1 MAKTTGGSPTDG
13 CILALDVGTSSLHCL
28 LTDPLGSPIA
38 SNSAPLRYFTP
49 EGCPTTAREFN
60 PEEVLSALGRL
71 VGSLLRRE
79 GLRPGSISAIGIT
92 GQRQGVVFLDGAGKE
107 LYCGPNIDLR
117 AIFEGAAIDE
127 EMGREVYHT
136 TGHTPSMLMAPA
148 RLRWS
153 RENRPEIYHKTRAIL
168 TIPGWLA
175 YRLTDS
181 LMSEP
186 SLEGE
191 AGLLDINTGRRCP
204 GLLSKLGVSQ
214 SLLPPLPNGKQPCA
228 APLSRGMADLWGF
241 KEGIPVVV
249 AGPDTQCGMLGMGL
263 VKEGRTGAIVGWSGA
278 LQVLTST
285 PCLDMGLDEGL
296 DKGLDEGARTWAGR
310 YPFGCAGGKQTGS
323 LQAAESGPLPHPEG
337 WGIGYDTQAA
347 ESASMPHHSGC
358 PGCNEGSSPWVAE
371 SSLGD
376 AGNAYRWLK
385 DTLLGRDAS
394 FDEADRM
401 ARQASPDPEQ
411 VMSFLGPGPVSP
423 FRSGLRM
430 GGLLFPTPLGFQET
444 SPGQL
449 FLAALEN
456 IAYSA
461 KAGLDTLR
469 EVTGLK
475 MDGLSLG
482 GGMSRSRAFPCTL
495 AAILG
500 YPVRRSLDHNVSAR
514 GAALAAAMYRDS
526 SFTLGQAAELAS
538 GSYEEIGPGTPS
550 RIAQY
555 QESYHQWLNMYKRLG
570 GK

>member
-1 MAKTTGGSPTDG
+1 MGKITRDTPTEG

-28 LTDPLGSPIA
+28 LADPLGSPIA
-38 SNSAPLRYFTP
+38 SKSAPLRYFTP

-71 VGSLLRRE
+71 IGPLLR
-79 GLRPGSISAIGIT
+79 GQGIRPGSISAIGIT
-92 GQRQGVVFLDGAGKE
+92 GQRQGVVFLDSDGKE

-127 EMGREVYHT
+127 EMGREVYAA

-153 RENRPEIYHKTRAIL
+153 RENRPAIYEKTRTVL
-168 TIPGWLA
+168 TIPAWLA
-175 YRLTDS
+175 YRLTGA

-204 GLLSKLGVSQ
+204 GLLDRLGVSQ
-214 SLLPPLPNGKQPCA
+214 SLLPPLPITGRPCA
-228 APLSRGMADLWGF
+228 GSLSRSMADLWGL

-263 VKEGRTGAIVGWSGA
+263 VKAGQTGAVIGWSGA
-278 LQVLTST
+278 LQVITST
-285 PCLDMGLDEGL
+285 PCLD
-296 DKGLDEGARTWAGR
+296 KGLDDDMNDPPRTWAGLYTLPR
-310 YPFGCAGGKQTGS
+310 PEGSGGGTTHTTAGGNS
-323 LQAAESGPLPHPEG
+323 LPHPSG
-337 WGIGYDTQAA
+337 WGIRADTQAA
-347 ESASMPHHSGC
+347 GSAFMPHPGGC
-358 PGCNEGSSPWVAE
+358 GGDKALWVAE

-376 AGNAYRWLK
+376 SGNAYRWLK

-401 ARQASPDPEQ
+401 ARQTPADPEQ

-430 GGLLFPTPLGFQET
+430 GGLLFPTPLSFQET
-444 SPGQL
+444 SPGQM

-461 KAGLDTLR
+461 RAGLDTLG

-475 MDGLSLG
+475 IDTLSLG
-482 GGMSRSRAFPCTL
+482 GGMSRSRAFPCAL
-495 AAILG
+495 AATLG
-500 YPVRRSLDHNVSAR
+500 YPVRRSLDSNVSAR
-514 GAALAAAMYRDS
+514 GAALAAAMYKDS
-526 SFTLGQAAELAS
+526 SFTLSQAAELAS
-538 GSYEEIGPGTPS
+538 GSNEEIGPGTPS

>member
-71 VGSLLRRE
+71 VGSLLRRQ
-79 GLRPGSISAIGIT
+79 GIRPGSISAIGIT

-127 EMGREVYHT
+127 EMGREVYVT

-153 RENRPEIYHKTRAIL
+153 RENRPEIYHKTRTIL
-168 TIPGWLA
+168 TIPEWLA

-204 GLLSKLGVSQ
+204 GLLGKLGVSQ

-228 APLSRGMADLWGF
+228 GPLSRGMADLWGLM
-241 KEGIPVVV
+241 EGIPVVV

-263 VKEGRTGAIVGWSGA
+263 VKAGQTGAVIGWSGA

-285 PCLDMGLDEGL
+285 PCLDVGLDEGL
-296 DKGLDEGARTWAGR
+296 DKGLDDGARTWAGR

-323 LQAAESGPLPHPEG
+323 LQAAG
-337 WGIGYDTQAA
+337 
-347 ESASMPHHSGC
+347 SAPMPRHSGC
-358 PGCNEGSSPWVAE
+358 GEDNNGLWVAE

-401 ARQASPDPEQ
+401 ARQTPADPEQ

-475 MDGLSLG
+475 IDTLSLG

-514 GAALAAAMYRDS
+514 GAALAASMYRDS

-555 QESYHQWLNMYKRLG
+555 QESYHQWLNMYNRLG